1 MVFMMPPMDLY
12 SQQGQPKKKK
22 RNGSQLAPETNGTA
36 LAPEGSM
43 ADEEPMTAPGHAPMR
58 RKRRRMPGG
67 Y

>member
-12 SQQGQPKKKK
+12 SQNAKPKKKK
-22 RNGSQLAPETNGTA
+22 RMAMAPDMSGTA

-43 ADEEPMTAPGHAPMR
+43 ADEASVLTPGQAPRR
-58 RKRRRMPGG
+58 RKRMPGG